1 MRDQRTLSYVP
12 VRLGLIATK
21 VSRTLANIILVKS
34 ERNGW
39 NGVDFAQQFHADD
52 TSCDSPLT
60 KTYTRYPI
68 IGIIL
73 FYLFPFTDRLQS
85 CCFEIIAMR
94 N

>member
-1 MRDQRTLSYVP
+1 MQHQRTLSYVP

-21 VSRTLANIILVKS
+21 VSRTLANIILVKP

-52 TSCDSPLT
+52 TSCDSALT

-68 IGIIL
+68 IGLFYSIL
-73 FYLFPFTDRLQS
+73 FNLSTGCDLV
-85 CCFEIIAMR
+85 ALKL
-94 N
+94 